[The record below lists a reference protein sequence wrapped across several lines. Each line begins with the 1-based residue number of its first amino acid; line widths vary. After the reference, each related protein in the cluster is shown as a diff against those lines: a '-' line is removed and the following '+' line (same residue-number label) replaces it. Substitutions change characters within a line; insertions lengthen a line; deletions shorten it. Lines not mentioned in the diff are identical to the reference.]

1 MKSQKIYVAG
11 HNGMVGSAILRKLK
25 SKGYNNL
32 IYRSRKELDLKDQS
46 SVNNFLT
53 IEKPDFIF
61 IAAAKVGGIL
71 ANNNNKAEFLLDNI
85 QIQNNLIYGAFK
97 NNIKNICFLGSS
109 CIYPKNCSQ
118 PIQEEY
124 LLNGK
129 LEKTNEAYALAKITG
144 IKLCEALNN
153 QYEMN
158 YFSLMPTNLYGLNDN
173 YDENNSHVL
182 PALIKKIHNAKINS
196 KNFITIWGT
205 GRPRREFLFVD
216 DLADAC
222 LYFMELGIT
231 SGIYNIGTG
240 KDISILEL
248 AKLIMDIVDY
258 RCDIK
263 LDKSKPDGTFQKVLD
278 VSKANKLGW
287 YYKTLIRDGIKKTYQ
302 NYINIIG

>member
-1 MKSQKIYVAG
+1 MKSQ
-11 HNGMVGSAILRKLK
+11 ILYL
-25 SKGYNNL
+25 L
-32 IYRSRKELDLKDQS
+32 AE
-46 SVNNFLT
+46 
-53 IEKPDFIF
+53 
-61 IAAAKVGGIL
+61 KVGGIL
-71 ANNNNKAEFLLDNI
+71 ANKNNKAEFLLDNI

-109 CIYPKNCSQ
+109 CIYPKNCNQ
-118 PIQEEY
+118 PIREEY

-144 IKLCEALNN
+144 VKLCEALNN
-153 QYEMN
+153 QYKMN

-196 KNFITIWGT
+196 ENFITIWGT
-205 GRPRREFLFVD
+205 GKPRREFLFVD

-240 KDISILEL
+240 KDMSILEL

-263 LDKSKPDGTFQKVLD
+263 FDKSKPDGTFQKVLD
-278 VSKANKLGW
+278 VSKAKNLVGIIKL
-287 YYKTLIRDGIKKTYQ
+287 
-302 NYINIIG
+302 

>member
-1 MKSQKIYVAG
+1 
-11 HNGMVGSAILRKLK
+11 MVGSAILRKLK
-25 SKGYNNL
+25 CSGYSNL
-32 IYRSRKELDLKDQS
+32 IYKSRKELDLKEQS
-46 SVNNFLT
+46 SVNNFLK

-109 CIYPKNCSQ
+109 CIYPKNCNQ

-153 QYEMN
+153 QYKMN
-158 YFSLMPTNLYGLNDN
+158 YFSLMPTNLYGFNDN

-196 KNFITIWGT
+196 ENFITIWGT
-205 GRPRREFLFVD
+205 GKPRREFLFVD

-258 RCDIK
+258 RCDIQF
-263 LDKSKPDGTFQKVLD
+263 DKSKPDGTLQKLLD

-287 YYKTLIRDGIKKTYQ
+287 NYKTLIRDGIKKTYQ
-302 NYINIIG
+302 KYINKIG

>member
-1 MKSQKIYVAG
+1 MKSQKIYIAG

-25 SKGYNNL
+25 CSGYSNL
-32 IYRSRKELDLKDQS
+32 IYKSRKELDLKEQS
-46 SVNNFLT
+46 SVNNFLK

-109 CIYPKNCSQ
+109 CIYPKNCNQ

-153 QYEMN
+153 QYKMN
-158 YFSLMPTNLYGLNDN
+158 YFSLMPTNLYGFNDN

-196 KNFITIWGT
+196 ENFITIWGT
-205 GRPRREFLFVD
+205 GKPRREFLFVD

-263 LDKSKPDGTFQKVLD
+263 FDKSKPDGTLQKLLD

-287 YYKTLIRDGIKKTYQ
+287 NYKTLIRDGIKKTYQ
-302 NYINIIG
+302 NYINKIG